1 VSARSKARKRAL
13 DILYAADLR
22 GVPVSEAMAAAI
34 DLREIQNEGSLNE
47 YTLTLVAG
55 VTSHQ
60 AEIDDL
66 LSNYSLGWS
75 LERMPPVDR
84 GILRLGVFEI
94 LWCDETPDA
103 VAVAE
108 AVALAVDLS
117 TDESASFVNGLLGR
131 VLEMKPRLGVVPEQ
145 AAKAPEPTPDATA
158 EATPETSPADGRQ
171 PL

>member
-75 LERMPPVDR
+75 LERMPTVDR
-84 GILRLGVFEI
+84 GILRLGVYEI

-145 AAKAPEPTPDATA
+145 AAKAPGSTPDATA
-158 EATPETSPADGRQ
+158 EATTKTSPVDGRQ

>member
-22 GVPVSEAMAAAI
+22 SVPVADAMASAI
-34 DLREIQNEGSLNE
+34 DLRNVQNEGALND
-47 YTLTLVAG
+47 YTVDLVNG
-55 VTSHQ
+55 VTRHQ
-60 AEIDDL
+60 SEIDDL
-66 LSNYSLGWS
+66 LSSYSLGWT

-84 GILRLGVFEI
+84 GILRIGVYEV
-94 LWCDETPDA
+94 LWRDDIPDA

-131 VLEMKPRLGVVPEQ
+131 VLEMKPRLAV
-145 AAKAPEPTPDATA
+145 TPDAAMDTPA
-158 EATPETSPADGRQ
+158 E
-171 PL
+171 

>member
-1 VSARSKARKRAL
+1 MSARSKARKRAL

-34 DLREIQNEGSLNE
+34 DLREIQNEGSLND
-47 YTLTLVAG
+47 YTITLVTG
-55 VTSHQ
+55 VTAHQ

-84 GILRLGVFEI
+84 GILRLGVYEI

-131 VLEMKPRLGVVPEQ
+131 VLEMKPRLGITPEL
-145 AAKAPEPTPDATA
+145 AGETP
-158 EATPETSPADGRQ
+158 EATPAMNPEDGRQ

>member
-1 VSARSKARKRAL
+1 MSARSKARKRAL

-66 LSNYSLGWS
+66 LSKY
-75 LERMPPVDR
+75 
-84 GILRLGVFEI
+84 
-94 LWCDETPDA
+94 
-103 VAVAE
+103 
-108 AVALAVDLS
+108 
-117 TDESASFVNGLLGR
+117 
-131 VLEMKPRLGVVPEQ
+131 
-145 AAKAPEPTPDATA
+145 
-158 EATPETSPADGRQ
+158 
-171 PL
+171 

>member
-1 VSARSKARKRAL
+1 
-13 DILYAADLR
+13 
-22 GVPVSEAMAAAI
+22 MAAAI
-34 DLREIQNEGSLNE
+34 DLREIQNEGSLND
-47 YTLTLVAG
+47 YTITLVTG
-55 VTSHQ
+55 VTAHQ

-84 GILRLGVFEI
+84 GILRLGVYEI

-131 VLEMKPRLGVVPEQ
+131 VLEMKPRLGITPEL
-145 AAKAPEPTPDATA
+145 AGETS
-158 EATPETSPADGRQ
+158 EATPAMNPEDGRQ